1 LTYSAEANLS
11 ASSVDE
17 LTKGLVEDA
26 LATCNLYG
34 IELTRE
40 RCACI
45 EQAAHSHLAIQKQFV
60 IQSQNRDRPEVP
72 HQAVEALQAKIERTK
87 FSAMREI
94 SVLIE
99 KARVEDTTRRQAV
112 AKQASSKPPQRFAVG
127 TKVRVCNP
135 GIDGVVT
142 HMNEERTAMSEYW
155 HVIQTTH
162 GERKEPGCNL
172 QLIPEPIT
180 NSKPWTPK
188 IADNIHFH
196 GPNPR
201 LNVNSTD
208 NSTNIVS
215 TTNDEVFVE
224 LSDKANSILDEKERE
239 RVLARIAE
247 MQYAHKSGG
256 FLAAYQH
263 FISVAADH
271 MTVFAP
277 LLPALAQMLSGN

>member
-1 LTYSAEANLS
+1 MNNCLPTTDAQKHYILLSGIRRDKSAEACNAGLRAIRSDAASRGILKSGLTYSAEADLS

-26 LATCNLYG
+26 IATCNLYG

-60 IQSQNRDRPEVP
+60 IQSQNRDRPEIP

-155 HVIQTTH
+155 HGIRMPT
-162 GERKEPGCNL
+162 
-172 QLIPEPIT
+172 
-180 NSKPWTPK
+180 
-188 IADNIHFH
+188 
-196 GPNPR
+196 
-201 LNVNSTD
+201 
-208 NSTNIVS
+208 
-215 TTNDEVFVE
+215 
-224 LSDKANSILDEKERE
+224 
-239 RVLARIAE
+239 
-247 MQYAHKSGG
+247 
-256 FLAAYQH
+256 
-263 FISVAADH
+263 
-271 MTVFAP
+271 
-277 LLPALAQMLSGN
+277 